1 MYTNILTD
9 HALEVISWWLD
20 NLYLTN
26 QLPEG
31 FPLEA
36 VKKAMKLIMKNNI
49 FEFGDLHFLQ
59 LIGTAM
65 GTSAAVMWATIYF
78 AYHEAHTIIPK
89 HGKHLLYYKRFID
102 DIYGIW
108 NGNHTNEWDEFC
120 KDLNNFGILTW
131 EVEKLSD
138 TNVNFLDL
146 TLTIENDRIVSKTFQ
161 KKMNLFLYL
170 PSTSAHSPSC
180 IKGTV

>member
-1 MYTNILTD
+1 
-9 HALEVISWWLD
+9 
-20 NLYLTN
+20 
-26 QLPEG
+26 
-31 FPLEA
+31 
-36 VKKAMKLIMKNNI
+36 MKNNI

-78 AYHEAHTIIPK
+78 AYHEAHCIIPK

-120 KDLNNFGILTW
+120 KDLNDFGILTW
-131 EVEKLSD
+131 KVENLSSKD
-138 TNVNFLDL
+138 VNFLD
-146 TLTIENDRIVSKTFQ
+146 TLTKQQN
-161 KKMNLFLYL
+161 
-170 PSTSAHSPSC
+170 C
-180 IKGTV
+180 